1 MAARATPNAGAAVTM
16 RDLEGD
22 LSNLQRVVEFLPI
35 EQLFKEKS
43 HTVKAVSRA
52 WRTAAR
58 RALTR
63 GRWKPLRTLEDRRE
77 LTLETGRW
85 ILETETRH
93 AFDRDAREAWA
104 LYPGEV
110 LLLLLG
116 CNTLA
121 GCDYLSLVVE
131 PTNKGFGSIVAAL
144 EKAFQLKRSC
154 IGAVLCLLDEWTR
167 QAMGYVPNDDNVIYF
182 QKERLATPEW
192 LGDALGRWED
202 PASAAKVV
210 DDLIGYYDEDWHP
223 RYDDLARSMS
233 VNWADSEKRAR
244 FVARFVERQAQEDTD
259 IATADAEAPH
269 IVDDGM
275 YNHL

>member
-1 MAARATPNAGAAVTM
+1 M
-16 RDLEGD
+16 
-22 LSNLQRVVEFLPI
+22 LQRVVEFLPI
-35 EQLFKEKS
+35 EQLFKAKS

-63 GRWKPLRTLEDRRE
+63 GRWKPLRTLEDRGQLICSDAWHE
-77 LTLETGRW
+77 QLEPEAR
-85 ILETETRH
+85 R

-110 LLLLLG
+110 LRLILDW
-116 CNTLA
+116 NTSGA
-121 GCDYLSLVVE
+121 RDYLLLVVE
-131 PTNKGFGSIVAAL
+131 PTKQGFDSIVAAFEKWLQL
-144 EKAFQLKRSC
+144 ERRYTDAILYL
-154 IGAVLCLLDEWTR
+154 IGKWMDQE
-167 QAMGYVPNDDNVIYF
+167 MPGYMPDDTTHTIHF
-182 QKERLATPEW
+182 MHLISERLATPEW
-192 LGDALGRWED
+192 LGDELGLWAD
-202 PASAAKVV
+202 PALAVTVV
-210 DDLIGYYDEDWHP
+210 DKLIEYYHDDWHP

-233 VNWADSEKRAR
+233 ANWADSEKRAR
-244 FVARFVERQAQEDTD
+244 FVARFAQRQAQEDAD

>member
-1 MAARATPNAGAAVTM
+1 M
-16 RDLEGD
+16 
-22 LSNLQRVVEFLPI
+22 LQRVVEFLPI
-35 EQLFKEKS
+35 EQLYKEKS

-85 ILETETRH
+85 ILERETRH

-121 GCDYLSLVVE
+121 ACDYLSLVVE
-131 PTNKGFGSIVAAL
+131 PTNQGFGSIVAAF

-167 QAMGYVPNDDNVIYF
+167 QAMPGSVPNDNNVIHF
-182 QKERLATPEW
+182 QKERLATPEL
-192 LGDALGRWED
+192 LGDALGRWAD
-202 PASAAKVV
+202 PASAVKVV
-210 DDLIGYYDEDWHP
+210 DELIGYYDEDWHP
-223 RYDDLARSMS
+223 RYDVLAGRMS
-233 VNWADSEKRAR
+233 VNWADSGKRAR
-244 FVARFVERQAQEDTD
+244 FMGLLAERQYQEDED
-259 IATADAEAPH
+259 MMMRDQEAPH

>member
-1 MAARATPNAGAAVTM
+1 M

-22 LSNLQRVVEFLPI
+22 LSILQRVAEFLPI
-35 EQLFKEKS
+35 EQLEKS

-110 LLLLLG
+110 LLLLISWNALVS
-116 CNTLA
+116 NNYLA
-121 GCDYLSLVVE
+121 LVVE
-131 PTNKGFGSIVAAL
+131 PTKQGFGSIVAAF
-144 EKAFQLKRSC
+144 EKMLQLRWSRTSTSGNV
-154 IGAVLCLLDEWTR
+154 GAVLYLLVDWIR
-167 QAMGYVPNDDNVIYF
+167 RAMPGSLPNGTTWLIPGGT
-182 QKERLATPEW
+182 LATPEW
-192 LGDALGRWED
+192 LGDALGHWTD
-202 PASAAKVV
+202 PALAVKVV
-210 DDLIGYYDEDWHP
+210 DVLIEDYVDDWHP

-233 VNWADSEKRAR
+233 VNWADSGKRAR
-244 FVARFVERQAQEDTD
+244 FVAPFVERQAQEDAD

>member
-1 MAARATPNAGAAVTM
+1 M
-16 RDLEGD
+16 
-22 LSNLQRVVEFLPI
+22 LQRVVEFLPI

-63 GRWKPLRTLEDRRE
+63 GRWKPLRTLEDRGQLICSDAWHE
-77 LTLETGRW
+77 QLEPEAR
-85 ILETETRH
+85 R

-110 LLLLLG
+110 LLMLISEWSSF
-116 CNTLA
+116 A
-121 GCDYLSLVVE
+121 ACDYLSLVVE
-131 PTNKGFGSIVAAL
+131 PTKQGFGSVVAAF
-144 EKAFQLKRSC
+144 EKAFQVERSC
-154 IGAVLCLLDEWTR
+154 ISFYLYLLGEWTR
-167 QAMGYVPNDDNVIYF
+167 QAMPGSLPSPAPPGAGAWSEE
-182 QKERLATPEW
+182 KKTLAMPEW

-202 PASAAKVV
+202 PALAAKVV
-210 DDLIGYYDEDWHP
+210 DELIEYYDEDWHP
-223 RYDDLARSMS
+223 RYDDLAHSMS
-233 VNWADSEKRAR
+233 VNWADSKKRAR
-244 FVARFVERQAQEDTD
+244 FVGLLAMRQLQEDEDMITRD
-259 IATADAEAPH
+259 QEAPH

>member
-1 MAARATPNAGAAVTM
+1 M
-16 RDLEGD
+16 
-22 LSNLQRVVEFLPI
+22 LQRVVEFLPI

-63 GRWKPLRTLEDRRE
+63 GRWKPLRTLEDRGQLICSDAWHE
-77 LTLETGRW
+77 QLEPEAR
-85 ILETETRH
+85 R

-110 LLLLLG
+110 LLMLISEWS
-116 CNTLA
+116 TSA
-121 GCDYLSLVVE
+121 ACDYLSLVVE
-131 PTNKGFGSIVAAL
+131 PTKQGFGSVVAAFGKAMQL
-144 EKAFQLKRSC
+144 ERSST
-154 IGAVLCLLDEWTR
+154 GAMLYLLWRWMR
-167 QAMGYVPNDDNVIYF
+167 QAMLDSVPNI
-182 QKERLATPEW
+182 ERLATPEW
-192 LGDALGRWED
+192 LGDELGRWAD
-202 PASAAKVV
+202 PALAVRVV
-210 DDLIGYYDEDWHP
+210 DKLIEYYYHADWHP

-233 VNWADSEKRAR
+233 ANWADSEKRAR
-244 FVARFVERQAQEDTD
+244 FVAAFAQRQAQEDED
-259 IATADAEAPH
+259 MMMRDQEAPH

>member
-1 MAARATPNAGAAVTM
+1 M

-22 LSNLQRVVEFLPI
+22 MSIVQRVVEFLPI
-35 EQLFKEKS
+35 EQLYKEKS

-131 PTNKGFGSIVAAL
+131 PTKQGFDSIVAAFG
-144 EKAFQLKRSC
+144 KALQVKMRHINATLN
-154 IGAVLCLLDEWTR
+154 LLGQWTC
-167 QAMGYVPNDDNVIYF
+167 QAMPGSLSGDDDIHDFSENF
-182 QKERLATPEW
+182 ATPEW
-192 LGDALGRWED
+192 LGDELGRWAD
-202 PASAAKVV
+202 PALAVKVV
-210 DDLIGYYDEDWHP
+210 DVLIEYYYDGP

-233 VNWADSEKRAR
+233 VNWADSGKRAR
-244 FVARFVERQAQEDTD
+244 FVALLAERQAQEDADPFYATFYLPESPAET
-259 IATADAEAPH
+259 IA
-269 IVDDGM
+269 
-275 YNHL
+275 